1 LALGVRSFIQVVQK
15 SPSPPDSSM
24 KKKETA
30 TIELQIG
37 QKIRALRTERSVT
50 LDQLATEVGLT
61 KGQVSK
67 IENGKVSSPVSTLT
81 RIAVA
86 LAVEPGYFFQNNGS
100 NRPRAALVPRA
111 ERQVIVGRGTKL
123 GHSYESLAYGLPF
136 KKDFE
141 PYLMRIEEKAIDPE
155 RNVFRHPGHELI
167 FMLKGRMDYR
177 HGGQVYHLE
186 PGDSLFF
193 DGTLEHG
200 PVRVYSPPVEFLSII
215 SNSEG

>member
-1 LALGVRSFIQVVQK
+1 
-15 SPSPPDSSM
+15 M

-30 TIELQIG
+30 ITVELQIG
-37 QKIRALRTERSVT
+37 QIIRALRTERNVT
-50 LDQLATEVGLT
+50 LDQLASEVGLT

-86 LAVEPGYFFQNNGS
+86 LAVEPGYFFQHNS
-100 NRPRAALVPRA
+100 EAKPRASLVRKN
-111 ERQVIVGRGTKL
+111 ERKVIVGRGTKL
-123 GHSYESLAYGLPF
+123 GHSYESLAYGLSF

-141 PYLMRIEEKAIDPE
+141 PYLMRIEEKKIDPA
-155 RNVFRHPGHELI
+155 RNTFRHPGNELL

-177 HGGQVYHLE
+177 HAGQVYHLE

-193 DGTLEHG
+193 DGNLEHG
-200 PVRVYSPPVEFLSII
+200 PLQVYGPPVEFLSII
-215 SNSEG
+215 SNVEA

>member
-1 LALGVRSFIQVVQK
+1 MQK
-15 SPSPPDSSM
+15 PREDFFMSKNEPASV
-24 KKKETA
+24 EW
-30 TIELQIG
+30 QIG

-86 LAVEPGYFFQNNGS
+86 LAVEPGYFFQTNIENA
-100 NRPRAALVPRA
+100 PRASMVHKS
-111 ERQVIVGRGTKL
+111 ERKVIVGRGTKL

-141 PYLMRIEEKAIDPE
+141 PYLMRIEEKNIDPD
-155 RNVFRHPGHELI
+155 RNVFRHPGHELLY
-167 FMLKGRMDYR
+167 MLKGKMDYR
-177 HGGQVYHLE
+177 CGGQVYHLE

-193 DGTLEHG
+193 DGTIEHG
-200 PVRVYSPPVEFLSII
+200 PLRTYQPPVEFLSII
-215 SNSEG
+215 STVNG

>member
-1 LALGVRSFIQVVQK
+1 MSNAA
-15 SPSPPDSSM
+15 PSS
-24 KKKETA
+24 
-30 TIELQIG
+30 IEIQIG
-37 QKIRALRTERSVT
+37 RKIRSLRTERNVT
-50 LDQLATEVGLT
+50 IDQLAKEVKLT

-86 LAVEPGYFFQNNGS
+86 LSVEPGIFFQTIDANT
-100 NRPRAALVPRA
+100 PQAVLVRKS
-111 ERQVIVGRGTKL
+111 ERRVIVGRGTKL

-141 PYLMRIEEKAIDPE
+141 PYLMRIDDHNLKPDK
-155 RNVFRHPGHELI
+155 NVFRHPGHELL

-177 HGGQVYHLE
+177 HGGNVYHLE

-193 DGTLEHG
+193 DGNQEHG
-200 PVRVYSPPVEFLSII
+200 PLRIYHPPAEFLSII
-215 SNSEG
+215 SNIKS